1 MLYSC
6 VLFDLDGTLADSIE
20 LILQSAEA
28 AFTACGYPVPPRAEI
43 TSGIGRPLAT
53 QLGAYTSDAA
63 ELARLIKAYRTFQI
77 ANHDSLTTPYDG
89 VTELV
94 HTLRDQGRQL
104 AVVTSK
110 AEPLAKRAL
119 TRVGLDDCFSLIVG
133 LEATQKHKP
142 EPDPLLHA
150 MERLGAPPRETVY
163 VGDSPYDVMAAHA
176 AAISSVAV
184 GWGAFTLERLASEKP
199 THMVSSSSE
208 LAQILLGTAS
218 STTRT
223 QPLTTTSVPPA
234 LSE

>member
-1 MLYSC
+1 MVYSC

-28 AFTACGYPVPPRAEI
+28 AFTTCGYPIPPRADI
-43 TSGIGRPLAT
+43 ISGIGRPLAT

-63 ELARLIKAYRTFQI
+63 ELARLIQAYRTFQI
-77 ANHDSLTTPYDG
+77 ANHDSLTTPYSG

-94 HTLRDQGRQL
+94 RSLYDQGRQM

-119 TRVGLDDCFSLIVG
+119 SRVGLEDCFSLVVG

-142 EPDPLLHA
+142 EPEPLLHA
-150 MERLGAPPRETVY
+150 MQRLGAPANQTVY
-163 VGDSPYDVMAAHA
+163 VGDSPYDIMAAHA
-176 AAISSVAV
+176 ARISSVAV

-199 THMVSSSSE
+199 THMVSNSGE
-208 LAQILLGTAS
+208 LAHILLGAHHGPSQAQPIAAS
-218 STTRT
+218 
-223 QPLTTTSVPPA
+223 LVPPA